1 MAAVDLHLP
10 LAYTPE
16 SKLALPEPPPDPEPQ
31 PDLKECSV
39 RGCHQKVPISAHTK
53 MCEGCRGRHRVY
65 ATTKRM
71 KRKQEKAALQNIV
84 GNFVSQSGTGQGA
97 NGSTELGEEEAAQG
111 VSAGQDPYHVKVI
124 MIIRAIWSLSD
135 KGLKGTP
142 VVAEP
147 NIGVPRGA
155 FGHGYAPS
163 DWRSGPVSF
172 NVFRALVF

>member
-16 SKLALPEPPPDPEPQ
+16 SNLALPEPPPDPELQ

-84 GNFVSQSGTGQGA
+84 GNFVNQSGTGQGTD
-97 NGSTELGEEEAAQG
+97 GSTELGKEEAAQG
-111 VSAGQDPYHVKVI
+111 LSAGQGPQSVKVI
-124 MIIRAIWSLSD
+124 VIIRSTVSLSD
-135 KGLKGTP
+135 KGWKGTP
-142 VVAEP
+142 AVAEP
-147 NIGVPRGA
+147 NIGVARGA
-155 FGHGYAPS
+155 FGHGYPPS
-163 DWRSGPVSF
+163 DWGSGPVSF
-172 NVFRALVF
+172 NTLRAIVF